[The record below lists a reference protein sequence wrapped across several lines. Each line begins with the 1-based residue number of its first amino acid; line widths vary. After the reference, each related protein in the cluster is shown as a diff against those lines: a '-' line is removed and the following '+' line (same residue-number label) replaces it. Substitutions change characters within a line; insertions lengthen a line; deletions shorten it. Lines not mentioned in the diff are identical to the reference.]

1 MRVCNRHA
9 GWSEN
14 FDDGCDRLV
23 HGSIFAVVAR
33 RKGGQDDYVMYSFQ
47 NYIDRLAL
55 VLPELK
61 CDQEPSTLGVASA
74 LIKWLSVHSSDRD
87 CNAKRI
93 ETELGAW
100 RTRKFDNSG
109 TGSGISRRPSQ

>member
-1 MRVCNRHA
+1 MIEVDCGFATDAR
-9 GWSEN
+9 WSEN
-14 FDDGCDRLV
+14 FDDGCDRFV
-23 HGSIFAVVAR
+23 HGSIFVVVAK

-74 LIKWLSVHSSDRD
+74 LIKWCQSTVLIVIATPKGS
-87 CNAKRI
+87 KR
-93 ETELGAW
+93 
-100 RTRKFDNSG
+100 S
-109 TGSGISRRPSQ
+109 